1 MRELGETSQITR
13 VPARSPSS
21 LGAGGLLCGPWVT
34 IGEVVRRQLQN
45 IILAWWNSGADEQA
59 EREAGEGPEDEDLEE
74 EDHATSLPGQPGYE
88 QALTILVP
96 QTAQGG
102 RSSKSTSATV
112 L

>member
-1 MRELGETSQITR
+1 MRELGRTSQITR
-13 VPARSPSS
+13 IPGPAFTS
-21 LGAGGLLCGPWVT
+21 LGGAGLLCGPWVT
-34 IGEVVRRQLQN
+34 IGEVVGRQLQY

-102 RSSKSTSATV
+102 RSSKSTWATV